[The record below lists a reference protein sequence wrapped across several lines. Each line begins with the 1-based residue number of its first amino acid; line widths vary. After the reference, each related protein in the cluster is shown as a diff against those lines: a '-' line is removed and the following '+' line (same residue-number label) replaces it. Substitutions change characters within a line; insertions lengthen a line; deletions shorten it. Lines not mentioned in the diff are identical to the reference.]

1 VTESTI
7 AYLLGPGVM
16 ILVVIAIWAVS
27 HYGEH
32 GDPTRHPRLAK
43 WLGHA
48 DRGHPDRWLDTHH
61 VDWMRHRH

>member
-1 VTESTI
+1 
-7 AYLLGPGVM
+7 M

-43 WLGHA
+43 WLGDA